1 MVPHLNVI
9 PPLAW
14 TTLSAAL
21 AGLVISLV
29 ERWRMKP
36 ATQQRPEHLWEDED
50 AVQPRVAA

>member
-36 ATQQRPEHLWEDED
+36 AAQQRPEHLWEDED